1 MVRVRK
7 KKVLVVVL
15 CLCALGMVS
24 ISKWNKTSLYL
35 EKWLELKSCNCQKCL
50 NDTNKDIQELL
61 AASPKP
67 FLSKG
72 DTISESDFYRWR
84 RLKGDKHSFDFFK
97 TSVEQLFTVFPAVPK
112 LEEQSPYRC
121 RKCAVVGNSGNLNGS
136 RYGELID
143 DHNIVIRMNRG
154 RTKGH
159 ETDVGSKTT
168 HHAMYPESA
177 PHLDNTTHLV
187 FIPFS
192 VRDILWLLSTF
203 TPRENGQDNPAK
215 RGNKDLVMIVNP
227 AMIIYADQVWMKN
240 KGYYPSTG
248 FIVFVLS
255 LQMCDEVSVFGY
267 GADADGNWSHYFEI
281 LRNKDLRTGLH
292 PGVHEYEMMQELHR
306 NHVIRFYKGV

>member
-7 KKVLVVVL
+7 RRALVVVL

-24 ISKWNKTSLYL
+24 ISKWNKMSLYL

-61 AASPKP
+61 AVSPKP

-84 RLKGDKHSFDFFK
+84 RLKGDKRSFDFFK
-97 TSVEQLFTVFPAVPK
+97 ISAKQLFTVFPAVPK
-112 LEEQSPYRC
+112 LEEPSPYRC

-143 DHNIVIRMNRG
+143 DHNIVIR
-154 RTKGH
+154 
-159 ETDVGSKTT
+159 
-168 HHAMYPESA
+168 
-177 PHLDNTTHLV
+177 
-187 FIPFS
+187 
-192 VRDILWLLSTF
+192 
-203 TPRENGQDNPAK
+203 ENGEKNPAQ

-227 AMIIYADQVWMKN
+227 TFINYADQVWMKN

-267 GADADGNWSHYFEI
+267 GADGDGNWSHYYEI
-281 LRNKDLRTGLH
+281 LRNKELRTGLH
-292 PGVHEYEMMQELHR
+292 PGVHEYNMLQELHR